1 MNGAGARSES
11 GMHRLELTERRDM
24 HRRVWLA
31 VAMLAAGASLLVAA
45 SFASASA
52 GSSHAFKKGGI
63 WKYGV
68 TGASV
73 QVDQQLAYVTT
84 AWWLEYA
91 TAAKLYNYPDRNGP
105 AGAKLVPEVASKFTV
120 SGNGRVYTFTI
131 RKGFRFSD
139 GSAVTARNFKR
150 AIDRTANKQL
160 ASPGAPF
167 ITDSNGTNIVGAKK
181 VNDGK
186 ATSVSGVRAKG
197 NKLTVRLT
205 KADGT
210 FMAKI
215 TMPFFQATSTKLPLT
230 KEVVNVNKTNMPSA
244 GPYYMT
250 RNDPDKLTQIRQN
263 PFWKKGPGRNRPRN
277 LAGLDVQWNLNEQT
291 LFNQTIANQI
301 DEDPAM
307 PAAEVQGVAKKY
319 GVNKTRFWSKSQNCT
334 GYLPFNTSRSLFKGN
349 TSLRQ
354 AINYVIDRKSFVSQA
369 GPYAGNP
376 WTHIFNP
383 GVPGWKNVSIY
394 KQNLSKA
401 RKLAKGHFKTGKINL
416 GYRSSGTINPAQAQI
431 VRRDLIRLGFKA
443 GNITMKPFSG
453 ADIYDAMGKRST
465 DLDMGTSMGWCSDYP
480 DPYDW
485 INILLYGKSIQAE
498 NNVNYSY
505 FNSPKWN
512 RKMELAARLVGPKR
526 LAVYGNLDLSIMKQ
540 AAPMAI
546 ERTYNNRYVFSNR
559 VNPKSLVYQG
569 IYQDFSIPAM
579 ALK

>member
-1 MNGAGARSES
+1 
-11 GMHRLELTERRDM
+11 M
-24 HRRVWLA
+24 HRRLWLA
-31 VAMLAAGASLLVAA
+31 VAMLVAGASLLVAA

-63 WKYGV
+63 WRYGT

-91 TAAKLYNYPDRNGP
+91 TAAKLYNYPDRAGP
-105 AGAKLVPEVASKFTV
+105 AGSKLIPEVASKFAV
-120 SGNGRVYTFTI
+120 SNNGRRYTFTI

-139 GSAVTARNFKR
+139 GKPVTARSFKR

-167 ITDSNGTNIVGAKK
+167 ITDTNGTNIVGAKA

-186 ATSVSGVRAKG
+186 ANSVRGVVAKG
-197 NKLTVRLT
+197 NKLIVNLT
-205 KADGT
+205 KPDGT

-230 KEVVNVNKTNMPSA
+230 KEVVNVTRTNMPSA
-244 GPYYMT
+244 GPYYMV
-250 RNDPDKLTQIRQN
+250 RNDPDKLTQIRRN

-277 LAGLDVQWNLNEQT
+277 LTGLDVQWNLNEQT
-291 LFNQTIANQI
+291 AFNQTLANQL
-301 DEDPAM
+301 DEGPL
-307 PAAEVQGVAKKY
+307 PAAEVQGVAKRF
-319 GVNKTRFWSKSQNCT
+319 GVNKTRFWSKAQNCT
-334 GYLPFNTSRSLFKGN
+334 GYLPMNTSRSLFAGN
-349 TSLRQ
+349 VNLRK
-354 AINYVIDRKSFVSQA
+354 AVNYVINRKDYVSQA
-369 GPYAGNP
+369 GPYAGNA

-383 GVPGWKNVSIY
+383 GVPGWRNVTIY
-394 KQNLSKA
+394 KSNLQTAK
-401 RKLAKGHFKTGKINL
+401 KLAKGHFKSGKINV

-443 GNITMKPFSG
+443 GNINMKPYSG
-453 ADIYDAMGKRST
+453 ADIYDVMGKRNT
-465 DLDMGTSMGWCSDYP
+465 DIDIGVSMGWCSDYP

-512 RKMELAARLVGPKR
+512 KRMESAARLVGPKR
-526 LAVYGNLDLSIMKQ
+526 LTVYGQLDLDIMKQ

-546 ERTYNNRYVFSNR
+546 ERTYNNRYIFSNR
-559 VNPKSLVYQG
+559 VNPKSLIYQG
-569 IYQDFSIPAM
+569 IYQDWSIPAL